1 MEYLIIYV
9 LQLTTFIKCLAI
21 ALVLFGVISLIM
33 FFDYRFKINDA
44 FVDEKKFPH
53 SCAGYGKLAKLEFE
67 KNMIL
72 SKKIA
77 AVFLV
82 SSLFLF
88 LIPTKQTL
96 LLMTGTYLG
105 KRAVSAVATSDKL
118 EKINTIIDLQLD
130 KYIKELQRG
139 E

>member
-1 MEYLIIYV
+1 MEYLIIYI

-21 ALVLFGVISLIM
+21 ALVLFGAISLVM
-33 FFDYRFKINDA
+33 FFDYRIKINEA
-44 FVDEKKFPH
+44 FLDEKRYP
-53 SCAGYGKLAKLEFE
+53 CTRAGYGELAKLEFDE
-67 KNMIL
+67 NMIL

-77 AVFLV
+77 AACLV

-139 E
+139 G